1 MRTPGLNTADT
12 LRAQGE
18 SLAARLPPLL
28 LAARKV
34 AATVTQGVHGRRR
47 VGPGDS
53 FWQFRRHQAG
63 DAADQI
69 DWRQSARSMHLF
81 VRETE
86 WAAAQSAWLWR
97 DPSASMAWHSEAH
110 LPTKG
115 ERADLLLLAL
125 AALLLRAG
133 ERVALLGDGTIP
145 MSGRAVLER
154 LAATLLTAKAES
166 GLPPEVDLPRH
177 AQIVLI
183 GDFLEPF
190 ETLERS
196 LSDLAAKGVRG
207 LLLRIEDPAEARF
220 PYEGR
225 MRFEGLEGEAPIPL
239 DDAGDL
245 GPAYRQRLAAHEAA
259 LTDLCRRLGWGLI
272 RHTTDAPP
280 TTALL
285 ALHQAL
291 AEDRRR

>member
-1 MRTPGLNTADT
+1 VRPPGLNAAEAV
-12 LRAQGE
+12 RAEGE

-28 LAARKV
+28 LAAKRV
-34 AATVTQGVHGRRR
+34 AATVAQGVHGRRR

-53 FWQFRRHQAG
+53 FWQFRRHQPG

-97 DPSASMAWHSEAH
+97 DPSASMDWRSQTD
-110 LPTKG
+110 LPSKG
-115 ERADLLLLAL
+115 ECADLLLLAL

-133 ERVALLGDGTIP
+133 ERVALLGDRTP
-145 MSGRAVLER
+145 PTSGRAVLER
-154 LAATLLTAKAES
+154 LAVTLLSAPKGG
-166 GLPPEVDLPRH
+166 GLPPEAELPRH
-177 AQIVLI
+177 AQIALF

-190 ETLERS
+190 DRLEAR
-196 LSDLAAKGVRG
+196 LAELAGKGVRG

-220 PYEGR
+220 PFQGR
-225 MRFEGLEGEAPIPL
+225 LRFEGLEGEAPIPIDQAEEL
-239 DDAGDL
+239 A
-245 GPAYRQRLAAHEAA
+245 PAYRRRLAAHEAA
-259 LTDLCRRLGWGLI
+259 LADLCRRLGWGLI
-272 RHTTDAPP
+272 RHATDTPP

>member
-1 MRTPGLNTADT
+1 VRAPGLNAVETA
-12 LRAQGE
+12 RAEGE

-28 LAARKV
+28 LAARRV
-34 AATVTQGVHGRRR
+34 AATVAQGVHGRRR

-53 FWQFRRHQAG
+53 FWQFRRHQPG

-81 VRETE
+81 LRETE

-97 DPSASMAWHSEAH
+97 DPSASMDWRSETG
-110 LPTKG
+110 LPGKG

-133 ERVALLGDGTIP
+133 ERVALLGDRVAPT
-145 MSGRAVLER
+145 SGRAVLER
-154 LAATLLTAKAES
+154 LAVTLLGRPRGS
-166 GLPPEVDLPRH
+166 GLPPPAELPRH
-177 AQIVLI
+177 AQIVLF

-190 ETLERS
+190 DQLEAR
-196 LSDLAAKGVRG
+196 LAELAARGVRG
-207 LLLRIEDPAEARF
+207 LLLRVEDPAEARF
-220 PYEGR
+220 PYQGR
-225 MRFEGLEGEAPIPL
+225 MRFEGLEGEAPIAL
-239 DDAGDL
+239 DRAEEL
-245 GPAYRQRLAAHEAA
+245 AQAYRQRLAAHEAA

-272 RHTTDAPP
+272 RHATDWPP